1 MQHDRFE
8 GFLWGQVLLFGL
20 LGATLALF
28 LRFPSLRAPYA
39 LPELK
44 IVLATLFMLA
54 GALVAILTATR
65 FAVEGRRYDLFLC
78 CGFWVTA
85 LARLFFTL
93 VPAVS
98 HTAGSRTELWAA
110 ITGRMLGWGLIAA
123 APFVRGRAK
132 HRRAS
137 LGNGL
142 VICVA
147 SLVTVWGLSR
157 SLGVALPNLDPT
169 FDQTVPASLNAALRA
184 RARVCRLT

>member
-54 GALVAILTATR
+54 GGLVAILTATR

-78 CGFWVTA
+78 CGFCVTS
-85 LARLFFTL
+85 LSWLFFTV

-110 ITGRMLGWGLIAA
+110 ITGRFIGWSLIAA
-123 APFVRGRAK
+123 APFVSGRAK

-137 LGNGL
+137 LVNGL
-142 VICVA
+142 VICIA
-147 SLVTVWGLSR
+147 SLVTVWGQI
-157 SLGVALPNLDPT
+157 G
-169 FDQTVPASLNAALRA
+169 RA
-184 RARVCRLT
+184 HV